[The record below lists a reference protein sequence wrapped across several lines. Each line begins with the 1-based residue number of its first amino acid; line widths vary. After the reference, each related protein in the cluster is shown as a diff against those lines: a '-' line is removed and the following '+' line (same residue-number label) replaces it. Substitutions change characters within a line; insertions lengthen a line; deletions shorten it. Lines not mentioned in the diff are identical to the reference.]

1 MPKLKDFV
9 CNDCIYVR
17 EDDCHVDNIVE
28 VANGLG
34 CSRGKLLIKMLRYK
48 ACKKEVPYFTVDFEW
63 IVWAIVSGEK
73 FQKVKVPE

>member
-1 MPKLKDFV
+1 MFKRKIPF
-9 CNDCIYVR
+9 
-17 EDDCHVDNIVE
+17 
-28 VANGLG
+28 
-34 CSRGKLLIKMLRYK
+34 KMLRYK